1 MINFPFLK
9 ITYTGNSTIHMKH
22 FLTMLVVT
30 LFSLL
35 GNAQDISKLT
45 NLNDDIAETSGLV
58 FFDNRLIT
66 HNDSGGMNALYEIN
80 DDNGTI
86 SRTVTIENATN
97 IDWEDICADNDYIY
111 IGDFGNNNGNRT
123 NLKIYKVSKT
133 DYLSSELVSAEIIE
147 FSYADQNDFSSSPN
161 NTNFDAEALISFDA
175 DLYVFTKNWVDQRTN
190 IYRVPKTSGS
200 HVAQKIDDFNAEGL
214 VTGGTF
220 NPVAN
225 KVVLT
230 GYSGIRAFAIELRG
244 FSNGKFSNGVIDKYN
259 LNIPLTASF
268 QTEAIAYFD
277 VSNFYVSAEK
287 NALGSAALYSLVS
300 NTLSVGDFNLIQNEV
315 YPNPAGEMLTVE
327 SKVDLEKIEI
337 YDYLGKK
344 VFEDALANKNINIS
358 EFTKGVYILKLYT
371 GNRTSS
377 VKFLKE

>member
-1 MINFPFLK
+1 MR
-9 ITYTGNSTIHMKH
+9 H
-22 FLTMLVVT
+22 FLRILVFT
-30 LFSLL
+30 LFPLL
-35 GNAQDISKLT
+35 GFSQDISKLT
-45 NLNDDIAETSGLV
+45 NLNDDIAETSGLI

-80 DDNGTI
+80 ESNGNI
-86 SRTVTIENATN
+86 NRTVTIQNATN
-97 IDWEDICADNDYIY
+97 KDWEDICADDDYIY

-123 NLKIYKVSKT
+123 DLRIYKVLKS
-133 DYLSSELVSAEIIE
+133 DYLSSEQVNAELIE
-147 FSYADQNDFSSSPN
+147 FSYEDQNDFTSSPN
-161 NTNFDAEALISFDA
+161 STNFDAEALISYGA
-175 DLYVFTKNWVDQRTN
+175 DLYIFTKNWVDQRTN
-190 IYRVPKTSGS
+190 IYKLPKSKGS
-200 HVAQKIDDFNAEGL
+200 YVAEKIDDFDSEGL

-220 NPVAN
+220 NTLAG

-244 FSNGKFSNGVIDKYN
+244 FSDGKFSNGVIDKYN
-259 LNIPLTASF
+259 LNIPLPASF
-268 QTEAIAYFD
+268 QTEAVTYSDI
-277 VSNFYVSAEK
+277 SNFYISAEK

-300 NTLSVGDFNLIQNEV
+300 TTLGTGDFSLIQNEV
-315 YPNPAGEMLTVE
+315 YPNPAVEMLTIE

-344 VFEDALANKNINIS
+344 VYEDALANKNINIS
-358 EFTKGVYILKLYT
+358 EFSKGVYILKLYA

>member
-1 MINFPFLK
+1 MR
-9 ITYTGNSTIHMKH
+9 H
-22 FLTMLVVT
+22 FLRILVFT
-30 LFSLL
+30 LFPLL
-35 GNAQDISKLT
+35 GFSQDISKLT
-45 NLNDDIAETSGLV
+45 NLNDDIAETSGLI

-80 DDNGTI
+80 ESNGNI
-86 SRTVTIENATN
+86 NRTVTIQNATN
-97 IDWEDICADNDYIY
+97 KDWEDICADDDYIY

-123 NLKIYKVSKT
+123 DLRIYKVLKS
-133 DYLSSELVSAEIIE
+133 DYLSSEQVNAELIE
-147 FSYADQNDFSSSPN
+147 FSYEDQNDFTSSPN
-161 NTNFDAEALISFDA
+161 STNFDAEALISYGA
-175 DLYVFTKNWVDQRTN
+175 DLYIFTKNWVDQRTN
-190 IYRVPKTSGS
+190 IYKLPKIKGS
-200 HVAQKIDDFNAEGL
+200 YVAEKIDDFDSEGL

-220 NPVAN
+220 NTLAG

-244 FSNGKFSNGVIDKYN
+244 FSDGKFSNGVIDKYN
-259 LNIPLTASF
+259 LNIPLPASF
-268 QTEAIAYFD
+268 QTEAVTYSDI
-277 VSNFYVSAEK
+277 SNFYISAEK

-300 NTLSVGDFNLIQNEV
+300 TTLGTGDFSLIQNEV
-315 YPNPAGEMLTVE
+315 YPNPAVEMLTIE

-344 VFEDALANKNINIS
+344 VYEDALANKNINIS
-358 EFTKGVYILKLYT
+358 EFSKGVYILKLYA